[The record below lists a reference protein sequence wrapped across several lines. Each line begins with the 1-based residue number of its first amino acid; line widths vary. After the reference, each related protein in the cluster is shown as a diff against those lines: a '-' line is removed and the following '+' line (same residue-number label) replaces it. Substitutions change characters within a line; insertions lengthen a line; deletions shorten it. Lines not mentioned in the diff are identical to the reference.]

1 MQGLCSKRH
10 EQSNEQFITYRK
22 AALWKTWDI
31 PGWTSGL
38 QPAQGDSSWPSRLG
52 RYSYMIMFC
61 NSFVKERELVK
72 LLRIQEAQW
81 SIIVYYHKVNLALHH
96 KSYHSDL
103 FLKISSIKLSDLQSA
118 QRDSSWPSRLGRY
131 SYMIMFCKELV
142 KLLLKIHKMV
152 CTIIHHCSHICT
164 VLYS

>member
-1 MQGLCSKRH
+1 MIMFCNSFVKERELVKLLRIQEAQWSIIVYYHKVNLALHHKSYHSDLFLKI
-10 EQSNEQFITYRK
+10 SFIK
-22 AALWKTWDI
+22 LSD
-31 PGWTSGL
+31 L
-38 QPAQGDSSWPSRLG
+38 QLAQGDSSWPSRLG

-103 FLKISSIKLSDLQSA
+103 FVKISFIKLSIC
-118 QRDSSWPSRLGRY
+118 SRHRGTALGQAGQAGTR
-131 SYMIMFCKELV
+131 
-142 KLLLKIHKMV
+142 
-152 CTIIHHCSHICT
+152 T
-164 VLYS
+164 